1 MLALVKDNQII
12 RTLDAGNWVHLSDNR
27 QVSPAIAGWKSED
40 GYALV
45 EIEEADA
52 VPADKIASATEVAMV
67 DGRPKWVHVLIDK
80 PLRFPNADAAKE
92 ALTAWA
98 TKAAASITGPVPP
111 DEKIAWPTKEAAAR
125 AILSGEATPEQITM
139 IATEAA
145 FTGEAAPELC
155 TKIVARADL
164 FRSVVAAISGIR
176 RSAIK
181 QLDEAKAADFERI
194 LISARII
201 AQQAAAELGI
211 TIPD

>member
-1 MLALVKDNQII
+1 MLALIKDGEILQ
-12 RTLDAGNWVHLSDNR
+12 TLDAGNWCRLPDGR
-27 QVSPAIAGWKSED
+27 QMSPASDGWKSGD
-40 GYALV
+40 GYELV
-45 EIEEADA
+45 NIEVADE
-52 VPADKIASATEVAMV
+52 VPADKDAVSAEVVMI

-80 PLRFPNADAAKE
+80 PLRFPNVDAAKE

-98 TKAAASITGPVPP
+98 TKAATSITGPVPP

-125 AILSGEATPEQITM
+125 AILSDEATPEQITM

-145 FTGEAAPELC
+145 FTGEAVPELC

-181 QLDEAKAADFERI
+181 QLDEAKATDFERI